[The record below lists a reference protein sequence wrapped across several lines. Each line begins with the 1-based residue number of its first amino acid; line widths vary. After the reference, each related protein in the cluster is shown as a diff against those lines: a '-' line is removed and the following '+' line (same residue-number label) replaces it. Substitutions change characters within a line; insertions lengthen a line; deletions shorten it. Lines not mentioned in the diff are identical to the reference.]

1 MIRCQKTRIYPTPE
15 QAQLLDKSFDVA
27 RFAWNTALQESL
39 GTKEYSGYTL
49 RNRFNKLVKPN
60 RDWLKEV
67 SKEAYAN
74 SILDL
79 GKAWTAVFE
88 SVRGTRKGKRVGQ
101 PNFKAKKNAKQS
113 FRVESNKK
121 NGLTWIGKE
130 LKAPKFTGRGKSL
143 PKIKTAE
150 VPRWPNG
157 EVKAITFSRNG
168 DKYFV
173 SVRFDVPKPNNTREP
188 HTLNGGSVGIDW
200 GVKTLLTLSDG
211 TVFNSPD
218 YKKIDRQIRKAQRS
232 VSRKQMGSKNR
243 EKAKIKL
250 LRKTNHKVNMI
261 EDTLHKATTFI
272 VQNYNLIKIENL
284 RVSNMIKKEHHSL
297 AHKLCEASFYKFKT
311 MMIYKAEQLQ
321 IEYERNVAIE
331 LVNPVN
337 TSQICSSCGT
347 KAEIKLTLDDRVFSC
362 KHCGMSKDRDLN
374 AAINILHR

>member
-1 MIRCQKTRIYPTPE
+1 MIRCQKTRIYPNPE

-39 GTKEYSGYTL
+39 GTKEYSSYTL
-49 RNRFNKLVKPN
+49 RNRFTKLVKPK

-79 GKAWTAVFE
+79 GKAWTAVFD
-88 SVRGTRKGKRVGQ
+88 SARGTRRGRRVGQ

-113 FRVESNKK
+113 FRVESIKK
-121 NGLTWIGKE
+121 NSLTWIGKE

-150 VPRWPNG
+150 VPRWSNG
-157 EVKAITFSRNG
+157 DVKAITFLRNG

-173 SVRFDVPKPNNTREP
+173 SVRFDIPNPKNTREP
-188 HTLNGGSVGIDW
+188 HTINGGTVGIDW

-211 TVFNSPD
+211 TIFTSPD
-218 YKKIDRQIRKAQRS
+218 YRKIDRQIRKAQRS
-232 VSRKQMGSKNR
+232 VSRKQVGSNNR

-272 VQNYNLIKIENL
+272 VQNYNLIKIEDL
-284 RVSNMIKKEHHSL
+284 RSSNMMKNHSL
-297 AHKLCEASFYKFKT
+297 ARKIAEGSFYKFKT
-311 MMIYKAEQLQ
+311 MLIYKAEQLQ
-321 IEYERNVAIE
+321 IEYGGNVAVE
-331 LVNPVN
+331 LVNPRN
-337 TSQICSSCGT
+337 TSQICSACGT
-347 KAEIKLTLDDRVFSC
+347 KAEVKLELKDRVFTC
-362 KHCGMSKDRDLN
+362 NHCGMSKDRDLN
-374 AAINILHR
+374 AAINISRR

>member
-1 MIRCQKTRIYPTPE
+1 MIRCQKTRIYPNPE

-49 RNRFNKLVKPN
+49 RNRFTKLVKPK

-79 GKAWTAVFE
+79 GKAWTAVFD
-88 SVRGTRKGKRVGQ
+88 SARGTRRGRRVGQ

-113 FRVESNKK
+113 FRVESIKK
-121 NGLTWIGKE
+121 NSLTWIGKE

-150 VPRWPNG
+150 VPRWSNG

-173 SVRFDVPKPNNTREP
+173 SVRFDVSNPKNTREP
-188 HTLNGGSVGIDW
+188 HTLNGGTVGIDW

-211 TVFNSPD
+211 TVFNAQD
-218 YKKIDRQIRKAQRS
+218 YRKIDRQIRKAQRS
-232 VSRKQMGSKNR
+232 VSRKKLGSKNR
-243 EKAKIKL
+243 EKAKVKL

-272 VQNYNLIKIENL
+272 VQNYNLIKIEDL
-284 RVSNMIKKEHHSL
+284 RSSNMMKNHSL
-297 AHKLCEASFYKFKT
+297 ARKIAEASFYKFKT
-311 MMIYKAEQLQ
+311 MLIYKAEQLQ
-321 IEYERNVAIE
+321 IEYGGNVAVE
-331 LVNPVN
+331 LVNPRN

-347 KAEIKLTLDDRVFSC
+347 KAEVKLELKDRVFNC
-362 KHCGMSKDRDLN
+362 KNCGMSKDRDLN
-374 AAINILHR
+374 AAINISRR

>member
-1 MIRCQKTRIYPTPE
+1 MIRCQKTRIYPNPE

-27 RFAWNTALQESL
+27 RFAWNTSLQESL

-49 RNRFNKLVKPN
+49 RNRFTKLVKPK

-79 GKAWTAVFE
+79 GKAWTAVFD
-88 SVRGTRKGKRVGQ
+88 SARGTRRGRRVGQ

-113 FRVESNKK
+113 FRVESIKK
-121 NGLTWIGKE
+121 NSLTWIGKE

-150 VPRWPNG
+150 VPRWSNG
-157 EVKAITFSRNG
+157 DVKAITFLRNG

-173 SVRFDVPKPNNTREP
+173 SVRFDIPNPKNTREP
-188 HTLNGGSVGIDW
+188 HTLNGDTVGIDW

-211 TVFNSPD
+211 TIFTSPD
-218 YKKIDRQIRKAQRS
+218 YRKIDRQIRKAQRS
-232 VSRKQMGSKNR
+232 VSRKQVGSNNR

-250 LRKTNHKVNMI
+250 LRKTNHKVNMF

-272 VQNYNLIKIENL
+272 VQNYNLIKIEDL
-284 RVSNMIKKEHHSL
+284 RSSNMMKNHSL
-297 AHKLCEASFYKFKT
+297 ARKIAEGSFYKFKT
-311 MMIYKAEQLQ
+311 MLIYKAEQLQ
-321 IEYERNVAIE
+321 IEYGGNVAVE
-331 LVNPVN
+331 LVNPRN
-337 TSQICSSCGT
+337 TSQICSACGT
-347 KAEIKLTLDDRVFSC
+347 KAEVKLELKDRVFTC
-362 KHCGMSKDRDLN
+362 NHCGMSKDRDLN
-374 AAINILHR
+374 AAINISRR

>member
-1 MIRCQKTRIYPTPE
+1 MIRCQKTRIYPNPE

-39 GTKEYSGYTL
+39 GTKVYSGYTL
-49 RNRFNKLVKPN
+49 RNRFTKLVKPN

-79 GKAWTAVFE
+79 GKAWKAVFD
-88 SVRGTRKGKRVGQ
+88 SARGTRKGKRVGQ
-101 PNFKAKKNAKQS
+101 PNFKTKKNAKQS
-113 FRVESNKK
+113 FRVESYKK
-121 NGLTWIGKE
+121 NNLTWIGKE
-130 LKAPKFTGRGKSL
+130 LKAPKFTGKRGYL

-150 VPRWPNG
+150 APRWYNA
-157 EVKAITFSRNG
+157 EVKAITFLKQG

-173 SVRFDVPKPNNTREP
+173 SVRFDVPKPKNTRP
-188 HTLNGGSVGIDW
+188 HIPTEGMVGIDW

-211 TVFNSPD
+211 TVFNAQD
-218 YKKIDRQIRKAQRS
+218 YSKIDRQIRRAQRR
-232 VSRKQMGSKNR
+232 VSRKELGSKNR
-243 EKAKIKL
+243 EKAKVKL
-250 LRKTNHKVNMI
+250 LRKTNHKTNMI

-284 RVSNMIKKEHHSL
+284 RVSNMIQKSDHSL
-297 AHKLCEASFYKFKT
+297 AHKITEASFYKFKT
-311 MMIYKAEQLQ
+311 MLIYKAEQLQ
-321 IEYERNVAIE
+321 KEYGRNVAVE

-337 TSQICSSCGT
+337 TSQICSACGT
-347 KAEIKLTLDDRVFSC
+347 KAEVKLTLDDRIFDC
-362 KHCGMSKDRDLN
+362 KHCGISEDRDLN

>member
-27 RFAWNTALQESL
+27 RFAWNIALQESL
-39 GTKEYSGYTL
+39 GTKVYSGYTL
-49 RNRFNKLVKPN
+49 RNRFIKLVKPN
-60 RDWLKEV
+60 RDWITEV

-74 SILDL
+74 SIIDL

-88 SVRGTRKGKRVGQ
+88 SSRGTRKGKRVGQ

-113 FRVESNKK
+113 FRVESTRKK
-121 NGLTWIGKE
+121 DFTWIGKE
-130 LKAPKFTGRGKSL
+130 LKAPKFNGRGKSL
-143 PKIKTAE
+143 PKIKTVE
-150 VPRWPNG
+150 GPRWANA
-157 EVKAITFSRNG
+157 EVKAITFLKQG
-168 DKYFV
+168 DRYFV
-173 SVRFDVPKPNNTREP
+173 SVRFDVPKPKNTRPGIPTE
-188 HTLNGGSVGIDW
+188 GMVGIDW
-200 GVKTLLTLSDG
+200 GVKNLLTLSDG
-211 TVFNSPD
+211 TVFNAQD
-218 YKKIDRQIRKAQRS
+218 YRKIDRQIRKAQRS
-232 VSRKQMGSKNR
+232 VSRKKLGSKNR

-272 VQNYNLIKIENL
+272 VQNYNLIKIEDL
-284 RVSNMIKKEHHSL
+284 RSSNMMKNHSL
-297 AHKLCEASFYKFKT
+297 ARKIAEASFYKFKT

-321 IEYERNVAIE
+321 KEYERNVAVE
-331 LVNPVN
+331 LVNPRN

-347 KAEIKLTLDDRVFSC
+347 KAEVKLELKDRIFNC